1 MIAQCLCLC
10 VVCEC
15 AQARG
20 DLPYLALGDHQT
32 YTIPTKPCPPLQLSF
47 ASKFNNL
54 CTSDQFNNNISEQY
68 RYTK

>member
-1 MIAQCLCLC
+1 MFVRSVCIYELYNYDIGYVYMIAQCLCLC

-32 YTIPTKPCPPLQLSF
+32 YTIPTKPCPTPS
-47 ASKFNNL
+47 
-54 CTSDQFNNNISEQY
+54 T
-68 RYTK
+68 